1 VILSVLEYL
10 FGVDRVGFDEFR
22 WVGYV
27 SMSSD
32 VVPVGFVSFRRFRWL
47 SSNI

>member
-1 VILSVLEYL
+1 VWIE
-10 FGVDRVGFDEFR
+10 VGFDEFR

-32 VVPVGFVSFRRFRWL
+32 GVPVGSVGFRRFRWL